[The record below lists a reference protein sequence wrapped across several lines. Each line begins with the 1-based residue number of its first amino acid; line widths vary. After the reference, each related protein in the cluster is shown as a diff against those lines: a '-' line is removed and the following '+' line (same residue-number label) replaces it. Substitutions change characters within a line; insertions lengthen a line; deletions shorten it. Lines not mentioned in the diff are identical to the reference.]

1 MFEVNALLFCLLN
14 NQKWSRPRLRI
25 FSNTGLIS
33 SHVIRAWAEAESRP
47 TSINQASSIRVHK
60 RRPLLCHSS
69 EWHLICRFSF
79 WQWLTAVSLRLCRAC
94 KSRGDTR
101 QNITAQSDSC
111 PNSTMLSTPC
121 EVAAIPSDLA
131 DCVHR
136 LRHTWGEWWLEEVVS
151 YSIASPP
158 WGLSRQEPNNWAVF
172 VGFKEQNR
180 EMSHRAADIHV

>member
-1 MFEVNALLFCLLN
+1 MLKGNAVLFRLLKEH
-14 NQKWSRPRLRI
+14 KWSRLRLRI

-33 SHVIRAWAEAESRP
+33 SHVIRAWADAESRT
-47 TSINQASSIRVHK
+47 TSINQVSSIKVHK
-60 RRPLLCHSS
+60 RRPLLCHYS

-79 WQWLTAVSLRLCRAC
+79 WQWLTAVSLRAC

-101 QNITAQSDSC
+101 QNITTQSDSC
-111 PNSTMLSTPC
+111 PNSTMLSTTC
-121 EVAAIPSDLA
+121 EVVAISSDLA

-136 LRHTWGEWWLEEVVS
+136 LRHTWGGRWLEWVVS

>member
-1 MFEVNALLFCLLN
+1 MLKGKAVLFCLAN
-14 NQKWSRPRLRI
+14 KHKWPRPRLRI
-25 FSNTGLIS
+25 FSNNGLIS
-33 SHVIRAWAEAESRP
+33 SHVIRAWADAESR
-47 TSINQASSIRVHK
+47 TTRIQASSIKVHK

-79 WQWLTAVSLRLCRAC
+79 WQWLTAVSLHLCPAC

-101 QNITAQSDSC
+101 QNITTQSDSC

-121 EVAAIPSDLA
+121 EVIAISSHLA
-131 DCVHR
+131 DCIHR
-136 LRHTWGEWWLEEVVS
+136 LRHTWGGWWLEWVVS